1 MEDANLA
8 TMPFQEHRTESGGLP
23 INYIEAGLGNTVVT
37 LDSIAWGFSNL
48 QNTLAQTYR
57 VLVLELPGFGS
68 SPVNNESSSAK
79 ELANVVAQATEN
91 ITPQKFTLIG
101 TSFSANVALWLAI
114 QAPEQV
120 EALVLISPTA
130 LHPLEM
136 ANQLLAHPER
146 SPGLPTLPDILAK
159 EQELIRRFGGG
170 THDAEVEGRLKEI
183 QCPALVLFGSKD
195 QLVNTSATSIY
206 RREIPNCN
214 VSIVYDAGHLIEAE
228 RPEALVKAVVDY
240 VERRET
246 FVVSRDS
253 RVINP

>member
-1 MEDANLA
+1 MEDANLG
-8 TMPFQEHRTESGGLP
+8 TMQFQEHRIESVGLP
-23 INYIEAGLGNTVVT
+23 INYIEAGQGNTVVT
-37 LDSIAWGFSNL
+37 LDSIALGFSNL
-48 QNTLAQTYR
+48 QNILAQTYR
-57 VLVLELPGFGS
+57 VVVLELPGFGS

-79 ELANVVAQATEN
+79 ELANVVSQATEK
-91 ITPQKFTLIG
+91 IIPQKFTLIG

-130 LHPLEM
+130 LHPLEL

-170 THDAEVEGRLKEI
+170 THDVEVEGMLNQI
-183 QCPALVLFGSKD
+183 QCPTLVLFGAKD
-195 QLVNTSATSIY
+195 QLVNTSAASVY